1 MCSDDPTYIVFLFFL
16 SSSLIYVCTINRVHC
31 YKQVNNGITGK
42 YISEKIANCAALFW
56 IQNIDVLRRKD
67 QLEIGCLQY
76 FYLLEQH
83 PEVKRFFTKE
93 KIEETALR
101 YKFYIIII

>member
-1 MCSDDPTYIVFLFFL
+1 M
-16 SSSLIYVCTINRVHC
+16 
-31 YKQVNNGITGK
+31 
-42 YISEKIANCAALFW
+42 
-56 IQNIDVLRRKD
+56 DVLQRKD

-76 FYLLEQH
+76 YYLLEQH

-101 YKFYIIII
+101 YLCNFWLNVFFSFFCLDTCSMLIRRIKRIYSGLHSQMHLHTNLNQFMNCYFQTTQVF